1 MECGNINSNILMFLL
16 YFQPLKTVLKPG
28 CCMRISTGAPVPPGA
43 DAIVQV
49 EDTDITLASPD
60 NTKEIEI
67 NIKIK
72 PKAEQEI
79 R

>member
-1 MECGNINSNILMFLL
+1 
-16 YFQPLKTVLKPG
+16 
-28 CCMRISTGAPVPPGA
+28 MRISTGAPVPPGA